1 MPNETVS
8 SLDARPSLRFSCA
21 ISMKSVFFSPKRVS
35 WRFPPIEEWTTT
47 RGTPEGSHTHRGTR
61 WRNTEAD
68 GHRSRIH
75 NGGITG
81 RATRW
86 CCHTEREG
94 WRLGSTLDHTFCFT
108 CPCPFTYK
116 NKTKSVHQHRGWCIG
131 VRRKGQG
138 ADSAPPHGRIGRN
151 MHVQGTCPRTRQQPC
166 PRRDN
171 KKKIHRQA
179 PPLSPQPPGL
189 TATDAGKGLTCLGGQ
204 IVVEGPTISIQHHP
218 VLCKE
223 KQQ

>member
-1 MPNETVS
+1 MIPRGTSHVRITGCRIRHAERNGQLIGCET
-8 SLDARPSLRFSCA
+8 LFALFC

-47 RGTPEGSHTHRGTR
+47 RGTPEGSHTHRGTG

-108 CPCPFTYK
+108 CPCPFTDK

-138 ADSAPPHGRIGRN
+138 TDSAPPHGRIGRN
-151 MHVQGTCPRTRQQPC
+151 MHVQGTCPRTRQQRC

-171 KKKIHRQA
+171 KKKNTQTGTA
-179 PPLSPQPPGL
+179 VVPPASRADCNGCGERAYLPR
-189 TATDAGKGLTCLGGQ
+189 
-204 IVVEGPTISIQHHP
+204 GPDRS
-218 VLCKE
+218 
-223 KQQ
+223 